1 VSGSRRTGLADFRSG
16 WCEGREEPARPQVR
30 SFWPSRVASL
40 KLRMPLPIP
49 RPISGRRLAPKIRM
63 MMKRMMTS
71 SGIPTRPIIT
81 NPFGCGERSVD
92 SITPGAWAG
101 AGAWAA
107 AWAIAAL
114 LAGSIVLAAASQF
127 TSGVNAVE
135 VYAAVVDRAGQP
147 IAGLTRGDFTVLE
160 DGRPQT
166 IGTFAEGEFPLS
178 VAVAID
184 RSFSMAGRELP
195 IARDAAKEFL
205 NALRPEDQSMIVA
218 IGSEVETVSPL
229 STDRAAQAQAVARL
243 ENWGTTG
250 LYDAIIQAI
259 DAIQTAKGRRAL
271 VLLSDGTDRY
281 STASAAQAL
290 QRARRSDVM
299 VYPIALG
306 RTRPALFA
314 ELASLTGG
322 RSFKPADPKELIET
336 VRTIADELRHQY
348 LLGYTPST
356 PITPGE
362 EQWRRITVRVNRT
375 DATVRARD
383 GYLAR

>member
-1 VSGSRRTGLADFRSG
+1 
-16 WCEGREEPARPQVR
+16 
-30 SFWPSRVASL
+30 
-40 KLRMPLPIP
+40 M
-49 RPISGRRLAPKIRM
+49 
-63 MMKRMMTS
+63 
-71 SGIPTRPIIT
+71 
-81 NPFGCGERSVD
+81 D
-92 SITPGAWAG
+92 SITSHPG
-101 AGAWAA
+101 AGAV
-107 AWAIAAL
+107 AAL
-114 LAGSIVLAAASQF
+114 VCLLGAAVIVAAGQF

-147 IAGLTRGDFTVLE
+147 ITGLTRGDFTVLE

-166 IGTFAEGEFPLS
+166 IGTFTEGEFPLS
-178 VAVAID
+178 LAVAVD

-195 IARDAAKEFL
+195 MARDAARELL
-205 NALRPEDQSMIVA
+205 NALRSDDQSMVVS
-218 IGSEVETVSPL
+218 IGSEVETLSPL
-229 STDRAAQAQAVARL
+229 STDRAAQVQAIAGL

-250 LYDAIIQAI
+250 LYDAIIQSI
-259 DAIQTAKGRRAL
+259 DAIQSAKGRRAL

-281 STASAAQAL
+281 STATAAQAL
-290 QRARRSDVM
+290 ERARRSDVM

-322 RSFKPADPKELIET
+322 RSFKPADAKQLMDT
-336 VRTIADELRHQY
+336 VRTIANELRHQY

-362 EQWRRITVRVNRT
+362 EQWRTITVRVSRT